1 MQTIENYLQHAAEC
15 RQLAARART
24 SEDREMI
31 LKMVETWEELAAA
44 REKMLK
50 SRERAQSLVETGAV
64 EQLNKTASASSVVV
78 APHKDAAIET
88 AIEQPQINDPEKQD
102 A

>member
-1 MQTIENYLQHAAEC
+1 MKTIEHYLQHAAEC

-24 SEDREMI
+24 PEDREMI

-50 SRERAQSLVETGAV
+50 SRKRTQNLVNIRSGET
-64 EQLNKTASASSVVV
+64 S
-78 APHKDAAIET
+78 
-88 AIEQPQINDPEKQD
+88 
-102 A
+102 

>member
-24 SEDREMI
+24 PEDREMI

-50 SRERAQSLVETGAV
+50 SRERAQSLVETGEEA
-64 EQLNKTASASSVVV
+64 T
-78 APHKDAAIET
+78 
-88 AIEQPQINDPEKQD
+88 
-102 A
+102 